1 MLKDLTSCGLGG
13 AERPYKLW
21 TGTEVLKDLTSCGL
35 GGAERPYKLWTG
47 TEVLKDLTS
56 CGMGGAERP
65 YKLWNG
71 RCRKTLQAVEWEVLK
86 DLTSSGLGQ
95 TTTISTDRL
104 KELEVKRGCIPQRS
118 GPICGQPD

>member
-47 TEVLKDLTS
+47 SEVLKDLTS
-56 CGMGGAERP
+56 CGQR
-65 YKLWNG
+65 
-71 RCRKTLQAVEWEVLK
+71 
-86 DLTSSGLGQ
+86 Q

-104 KELEVKRGCIPQRS
+104 KEMEVKRGCIPQRS
-118 GPICGQPD
+118 GRICGQPD